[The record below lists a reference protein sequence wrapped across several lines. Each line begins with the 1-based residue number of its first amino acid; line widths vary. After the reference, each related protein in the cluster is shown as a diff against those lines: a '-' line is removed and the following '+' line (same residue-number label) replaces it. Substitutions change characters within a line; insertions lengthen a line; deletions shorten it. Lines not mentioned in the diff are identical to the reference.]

1 MCHPWA
7 DCVNTNGG
15 YKCVCRPG
23 TLGGGAVANKSVI
36 EAEGHRVP
44 ANAEDG
50 PDAGCRD
57 VQPPSL
63 FVSDWEKTFKVC
75 KCEGLGGPDMPPP
88 AACQERARNYGAELS
103 DLLFKEQ
110 RLCTGDWPCFEAYD
124 DTADGARHNLTY
136 RVQALQDRLQEVG
149 EEEQAAQQAQ
159 QQEEGQTQGRRM
171 GRRVWRGGGAG
182 ATGIRRFELPLEVKD
197 DADNVASAVLR
208 FRVEEI
214 SLWDVI
220 QPDKPPVRSPTMP
233 RVPPPPPAP
242 VPARPAQEKEA
253 AAAAAAAAR
262 KATRGLAAAAS
273 DAENETR
280 ECESSSSAAAG
291 TRTSRSST
299 TTTTTTTTSSSSTG
313 GEGDVAAYDE
323 EQGLLQLLFMLVV
336 LALVAT
342 CVWGTRGTTPPEA
355 IALDG
360 DGAYDPLDTSA
371 AQSVVYTESSPNP
384 LRHRPGSAPPTPAT
398 PLRSPGGAGAAPF
411 FSPHLT

>member
-23 TLGGGAVANKSVI
+23 TLGGGAVANRSVI

-75 KCEGLGGPDMPPP
+75 KCEGLGGPDTPPP
-88 AACQERARNYGAELS
+88 AACQDRARNYGAELS

-136 RVQALQDRLQEVG
+136 RVQALQDRLREVG
-149 EEEQAAQQAQ
+149 EEEQAAQQAQAQ

-171 GRRVWRGGGAG
+171 GRRVGRGGGAG

-214 SLWDVI
+214 SLWHVI

-242 VPARPAQEKEA
+242 VPARPAQEEKEA
-253 AAAAAAAAR
+253 AVAAAAR
-262 KATRGLAAAAS
+262 KATRGLAAAAV

-280 ECESSSSAAAG
+280 ECESSSSAAAAG

-299 TTTTTTTTSSSSTG
+299 TTTTTTSSSTG
-313 GEGDVAAYDE
+313 GERDVAAYDE
-323 EQGLLQLLFMLVV
+323 DAGLLQLLFMIVV

-355 IALDG
+355 IAVDG
-360 DGAYDPLDTSA
+360 DGAFDPLDTSA
-371 AQSVVYTESSPNP
+371 AQSVVYTESSPNT

-398 PLRSPGGAGAAPF
+398 PLRSPGGARAAPF
-411 FSPHLT
+411 FSPHRT